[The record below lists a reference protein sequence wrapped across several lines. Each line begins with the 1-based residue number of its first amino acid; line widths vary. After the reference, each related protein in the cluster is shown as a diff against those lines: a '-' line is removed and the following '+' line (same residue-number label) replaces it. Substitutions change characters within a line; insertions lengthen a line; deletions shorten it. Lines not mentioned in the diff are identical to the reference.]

1 MTAGIRITFDDRDL
15 QRWGQIAVK
24 LIERN
29 ARNAIDKAA
38 RKARAEAIEVMA
50 RDLNVPKARFRA
62 AVPLVR
68 GTRPG
73 SLKATWTVGK
83 VDNRIRGEGG
93 KAITYIPRGQAVNV
107 STYAVSGGG
116 SAHLTLSKGFTL
128 RGNGGSAVMIRLGP
142 GRGNIR
148 PVYAGRPNTS
158 MTGGRAPQ
166 RTWERVADE
175 RVRAWLGPAIQAAF
189 DGTSSSSPS
198 ASDDMARRNA

>member
-1 MTAGIRITFDDRDL
+1 MTAGIRIRFDDRDL
-15 QRWGQIAVK
+15 QRWGAVAVK
-24 LIERN
+24 LVERN

-68 GTRPG
+68 GTRMG
-73 SLKATWTVGK
+73 SLKASWTVSK

-93 KAITYIPRGQAVNV
+93 KPITFTKRGQAVHA
-107 STYAVSGGG
+107 STFAVSGGG
-116 SAHLTLSKGFTL
+116 SAHLTLNRGFTI
-128 RGNGGSAVMIRLGP
+128 RGNGGTAAMIRLGP

-148 PVYAGRPNTS
+148 AVYAGRPNTS
-158 MTGGRAPQ
+158 MQGGRAPQ

-175 RVRAWLGPAIQAAF
+175 RVKAWLGPALQAAL
-189 DGTSSSSPS
+189 DGTSSSRPN
-198 ASDDMARRNA
+198 AGDDMASRNG